1 MTVDE
6 GIEKA
11 ACKLDAIIESKL
23 IDLESRLHYDATATD
38 LARLRD
44 EYAMDSVPDP
54 GGVEA
59 VVAMQR
65 ADYMAWRDET
75 LRKLRADLT
84 TFAEA

>member
-1 MTVDE
+1 MTLDE
-6 GIEKA
+6 AIDKA
-11 ACKLDAIIESKL
+11 AGEIDAIIESKL

-44 EYAMDSVPDP
+44 EYAMDTVPDP

-59 VVAMQR
+59 VVARQR

-75 LRKLRADLT
+75 LRKLRADLS